1 MYIAFIGGSIFGC
14 LITLLILYWHRNR
27 QKISGVIF
35 VDEKSNLCK
44 FNILSNDL
52 ANKQT
57 KEAIFLVAH
66 ETDLSREEHS
76 L

>member
-14 LITLLILYWHRNR
+14 ILTLIILYFYRNR
-27 QKISGVIF
+27 QKISGIIF

-44 FNILSNDL
+44 FNILSDDL
-52 ANKQT
+52 SNKKK